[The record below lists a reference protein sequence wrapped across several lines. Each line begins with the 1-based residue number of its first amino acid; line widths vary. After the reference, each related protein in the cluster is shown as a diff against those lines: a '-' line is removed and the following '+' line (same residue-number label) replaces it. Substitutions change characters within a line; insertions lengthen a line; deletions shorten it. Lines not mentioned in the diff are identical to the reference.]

1 MKKHKDFSSILDFK
15 VFFISFFSIGLFYLV
30 QTLSNWW
37 LLSITGIRG
46 PYRFLDLKLVL
57 KSFDCYQ
64 SDGENIFSA
73 PTGDPCTGYIY
84 GRQFLY
90 LMTKL
95 NVGESASNVLAITFV
110 LSFLSIAAAIVAI
123 NPSTKKS
130 TLFGF
135 LVFMSP
141 GCWLLI
147 ERTNLDLFIFVLLSL
162 AVISIW
168 RKAPEIAL
176 ILIVMSAFIK
186 FYTFPLALITLLFIR
201 TLRRK
206 AIAFLFALLSGIVLL
221 NEIVKIPTLPGT
233 WYVSFGNQI
242 VAHWW
247 DLLVTIK
254 DLNWPSANSLSGSI
268 AGGSLVLICSIIC
281 ARMFPQSLKNISREL
296 AHGLAHRELISLAYL
311 YCTSAFLICYFA
323 GMNYDYR
330 LFYEG
335 IACLFAI
342 KLIPQ
347 LDKLLKILVL
357 TTLISL
363 WCSSFFYTLEGIRV
377 VIIQLIGDVF
387 TGISVSINV
396 LIVLNLVILKIR
408 TKKVKD
414 QIYA

>member
-1 MKKHKDFSSILDFK
+1 MKKYRDSPPILDFK
-15 VFFISFFSIGLFYLV
+15 VFFFSFFCISLFYLF

-57 KSFDCYQ
+57 KSFDCFQ
-64 SDGENIFSA
+64 LDGENVFSA

-90 LMTKL
+90 LMTKM
-95 NVGESASNVLAITFV
+95 NIGESASNVLAITFV
-110 LSFLSIAAAIVAI
+110 LFFLIISAAIVAI

-162 AVISIW
+162 AVISI
-168 RKAPEIAL
+168 RREAPEIGL

-186 FYTFPLALITLLFIR
+186 FYTFPLAIITIWFIQELNRKVIALLFVS
-201 TLRRK
+201 
-206 AIAFLFALLSGIVLL
+206 LSGAVLL

-242 VAHWW
+242 VTHWW
-247 DLLVTIK
+247 NLLITTK
-254 DLNWPSANSLSGSI
+254 DLNWQSANSLSGSI
-268 AGGSLVLICSIIC
+268 AGGALVLICSIMC
-281 ARMFPQSLKNISREL
+281 ARIFPQSLKIIPMELARGLANREL
-296 AHGLAHRELISLAYL
+296 VALVYL
-311 YCTSAFLICYFA
+311 YSTSAFLICYFA

-335 IACLFAI
+335 ITCLVAI
-342 KLIPQ
+342 KLNPQ
-347 LDKLLKILVL
+347 LDKLLKMLVT

-363 WCSSFFYTLEGIRV
+363 WCSSFFYTMEGIRV
-377 VIIQLIGDVF
+377 VIIELIGDVF
-387 TGISVSINV
+387 TGISISINV
-396 LIVLNLVILKIR
+396 LIVLSLVRIKIR
-408 TKKVKD
+408 TMKMKD
-414 QIYA
+414 QVDV